1 MLSNF
6 KNVTI
11 VKLERTTK
19 GTTGKCREVTGRLF
33 CSFMFLIKLNVVNG
47 GVICSFL
54 FFGSFLLLLLN
65 CNGIVNI
72 IAKINNKKN

>member
-1 MLSNF
+1 
-6 KNVTI
+6 
-11 VKLERTTK
+11 
-19 GTTGKCREVTGRLF
+19 
-33 CSFMFLIKLNVVNG
+33 MFLIKVNIVDG

-72 IAKINNKKN
+72 YAKINNKKKLNFRGFKKCNFVTKGVTPYSHKGYNATLGVTHV